1 MAGHLRQL
9 VEASQ
14 LQELAEPWVAG
25 PRAHR
30 IWPASRHCQSFQD
43 AVRNKDRQDQ
53 DRLQEGSGGNE
64 LAVPQR
70 CVRKYISLLY
80 GYYE

>member
-25 PRAHR
+25 ARAHR
-30 IWPASRHCQSFQD
+30 IWPARGHCQSFQALFETKIAKTKIACKKAREEMNWPPRRD
-43 AVRNKDRQDQ
+43 V
-53 DRLQEGSGGNE
+53 
-64 LAVPQR
+64 
-70 CVRKYISLLY
+70 
-80 GYYE
+80 